1 MPATF
6 SFHLYLLRNFPKI
19 FAPNIDIRGRIP
31 PTLRNFTV
39 ALWMSTSKHFKG
51 HTARVHIWW
60 LEAQNA
66 FFGPQGP
73 CLVLLWPCVHTFY
86 CHSWHS
92 LFCPL
97 HALECRQIKFFWL
110 LQLSTPW
117 GKRLIESVHNFF
129 SVTLKCQQV
138 KLWLLNSQL
147 FWKEDHWT
155 DSSTLNSWFGGTL
168 KSPSPT

>member
-1 MPATF
+1 MTVTDPTLRVPCYANFGHERQHHTQSGF
-6 SFHLYLLRNFPKI
+6 RALMNNGLLSDIDWELHLVIMNTLFEASFAIKRSDLI
-19 FAPNIDIRGRIP
+19 RIP

-117 GKRLIESVHNFF
+117 EKG
-129 SVTLKCQQV
+129 
-138 KLWLLNSQL
+138 LLNRFTTFLVSL
-147 FWKEDHWT
+147 
-155 DSSTLNSWFGGTL
+155 
-168 KSPSPT
+168 